1 MHQKRE
7 KERIA
12 NGGFYNHTN
21 HTIQNDE
28 DESIFLSPL
37 KKILESGK
45 SPAETWKNLF
55 LSEWNENI
63 DKIYKANYFKIL
75 EHNEKI

>member
-1 MHQKRE
+1 MRKL
-7 KERIA
+7 K
-12 NGGFYNHTN
+12 T
-21 HTIQNDE
+21 
-28 DESIFLSPL
+28 L
-37 KKILESGK
+37 KKILESQK

-63 DKIYKANYFKIL
+63 DNIYEANYFKIL